1 MSNKSDAKRSK
12 IKKRI
17 RRIVFGSQERP
28 RLSVFRSN
36 KEIYAQVINDVDQKT
51 LVAASSKDK
60 DLKIETTDKIE
71 ISKLVGMSVGKKAI
85 ESGIKTVSFDRNG
98 YIYHGRIKSLAEG
111 AREAGLKF

>member
-71 ISKLVGMSVGKKAI
+71 ISKLVVISVGKKAV
-85 ESGIKTVSFDRNG
+85 EAGIKSVSFDRNG

>member
-71 ISKLVGMSVGKKAI
+71 ISKLVGMSVGCLLYTSPSPRDI
-85 ESGIKTVSFDRNG
+85 SGSRMP
-98 YIYHGRIKSLAEG
+98 SSA
-111 AREAGLKF
+111 

>member
-17 RRIVFGSQERP
+17 RKIVFGSQERP

-60 DLKIETTDKIE
+60 DLNIETTEKIE
-71 ISKLVGMSVGKKAI
+71 ISKLVGMSVGKKDI
-85 ESGIKTVSFDRNG
+85 EAGIKSVSFDING

>member
-71 ISKLVGMSVGKKAI
+71 ISKLVNSFLL
-85 ESGIKTVSFDRNG
+85 IKLPISINE
-98 YIYHGRIKSLAEG
+98 YID
-111 AREAGLKF
+111 

>member
-12 IKKRI
+12 IKKRV

-60 DLKIETTDKIE
+60 DL
-71 ISKLVGMSVGKKAI
+71 
-85 ESGIKTVSFDRNG
+85 
-98 YIYHGRIKSLAEG
+98 
-111 AREAGLKF
+111 

>member
-60 DLKIETTDKIE
+60 DLKIETTDRLE
-71 ISKLVGMSVGKKAI
+71 ISKLVGMSVAKKAI
-85 ESGIKTVSFDRNG
+85 EAGIKSVSFDRNG